1 VSVAERA
8 ALERDLDRIVGRRG
22 IRHAVLAIASG
33 DGALNEAVA
42 AGTARAEGEP
52 MRPDTPFHYASVTK
66 LYTAT
71 VVMQLWEQSRL
82 ELGAPLTAYLPG
94 ALTDGIHRLD
104 GVDRSGAITVRHLL
118 SHTSGLPDYFLEA
131 PSGELSIA
139 DRIVRGDLTYTPDD
153 VISRVRRLTPYF
165 PPQDPT
171 ARRQRARYSDTN
183 FQLLGAI
190 VATVTGSTFEQAVE
204 TQLLQPLGLG
214 DCWFAGHPRSDHP
227 RNDRPSRTDQP
238 SRTAHPRTDHPRN
251 GAARNG
257 TPRNDSD
264 RADHPRPDH
273 PRTDRPRNGTA
284 RSDSARSDSARSD
297 SARNGTPRND
307 SARAGDTRTAVMWSG
322 DDVLDVPRAVA
333 CMGPEGGLV
342 GTAAAAIRFL
352 RALVAGE
359 PFRFGSTFGHMQA
372 RWNRFGL
379 PRDRTAIMA
388 PSWPI
393 EYGLGVKRFR
403 LPRPLNAGRRTL
415 TLIGHTGASG
425 SWLFW
430 SPEDDLYLA
439 GTVDQTAAA
448 AVPYRFVPK
457 VVTRLRRR

>member
-1 VSVAERA
+1 MAERA

-227 RNDRPSRTDQP
+227 RNDRPSRTD
-238 SRTAHPRTDHPRN
+238 HPRTDHPRN
-251 GAARNG
+251 GA
-257 TPRNDSD
+257 
-264 RADHPRPDH
+264 
-273 PRTDRPRNGTA
+273 
-284 RSDSARSDSARSD
+284 
-297 SARNGTPRND
+297 ARNGTPRND

-322 DDVLDVPRAVA
+322 DDVLDVPRAMA

-393 EYGLGVKRFR
+393 EYGLGIKRFR

>member
-1 VSVAERA
+1 MAERA

-227 RNDRPSRTDQP
+227 RNDRPSRTD
-238 SRTAHPRTDHPRN
+238 HPRTDHPRN
-251 GAARNG
+251 GA
-257 TPRNDSD
+257 
-264 RADHPRPDH
+264 
-273 PRTDRPRNGTA
+273 
-284 RSDSARSDSARSD
+284 
-297 SARNGTPRND
+297 ARNGTPRND

-322 DDVLDVPRAVA
+322 DDVLDVPRAMA